1 MPGILNQISAQA
13 DCQLNNAT
21 LATLNTQEKFN
32 LVQKLVKLANSY
44 SLKKNEAYVFMN
56 FIIYLE
62 INFLCSY
69 LCLIYS

>member
-1 MPGILNQISAQA
+1 MPGILNKISAQA

-21 LATLNTQEKFN
+21 LATLNTQEKLN